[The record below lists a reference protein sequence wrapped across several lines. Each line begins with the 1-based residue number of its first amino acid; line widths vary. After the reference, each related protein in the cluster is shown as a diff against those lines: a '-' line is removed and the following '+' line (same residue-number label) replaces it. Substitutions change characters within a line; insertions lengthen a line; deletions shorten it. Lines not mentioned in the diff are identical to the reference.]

1 MGLAGLS
8 MDLIKDFVD
17 KTNIGID
24 HFNFKEKKD
33 DFETI
38 LDAIKK
44 NHFVVARVDMYEFMY
59 SKRPKLRTKFPNMT
73 ITLPQQL
80 LKSAL
85 RAVNARQSQT
95 LKQVFMI

>member
-1 MGLAGLS
+1 MHVMGLAGLS

-44 NHFVVARVDMYEFMY
+44 IIVLSLEWICMNLCIQSAR
-59 SKRPKLRTKFPNMT
+59 N
-73 ITLPQQL
+73 
-80 LKSAL
+80 
-85 RAVNARQSQT
+85 
-95 LKQVFMI
+95 